1 MNTSKQEIN
10 SNCVEIGDFCACFD
24 RIGQEEAHIWII
36 KVNNQI
42 IEGSVE

>member
-1 MNTSKQEIN
+1 MNTSRQEIN
-10 SNCVEIGDFCACFD
+10 STCVEIGDFCARFD
-24 RIGQEEAHIWII
+24 RIGQTMARIRII